1 MVLNLFELAD
11 FSSPKAA
18 LNSLLVFAVLA
29 DTVLYTLL
37 PLHSDG
43 V

>member
-1 MVLNLFELAD
+1 MVLNLFELAGL
-11 FSSPKAA
+11 SSPKAA

-37 PLHSDG
+37 PLH
-43 V
+43 

>member
-1 MVLNLFELAD
+1 MVLNLFKLAGP
-11 FSSPKAA
+11 SSLKAA

-37 PLHSDG
+37 PLHLDG